1 MRTILRNAVLTAGA
15 MLLCAGG
22 TAVADTLFEAKV
34 PFPFVVNGRTLPA
47 GKYRV
52 QRDEMRS
59 SVFLI
64 RDEQHHHPAAFV
76 AVVTDSGT
84 RPAEAGSHVKA
95 PAGSHPAL
103 TFTRDENEYRLSG
116 IWSSDEGWDV
126 ARR

>member
-1 MRTILRNAVLTAGA
+1 MRTILKNTVLTAGA
-15 MLLCAGG
+15 MLLCAAG
-22 TAVADTLFEAKV
+22 TAGADTLFEAKV

-59 SVFLI
+59 TVFLI
-64 RDEQHHHPAAFV
+64 RNEQHHHPAAFV
-76 AVVTDSGT
+76 AVVPDSG
-84 RPAEAGSHVKA
+84 KD

-103 TFTRDENEYRLSG
+103 TFIRDEKEYRLSG

-126 ARR
+126 ARP